1 MKRRNISY
9 LHFYL
14 KVKEMFK
21 DRGFIERK
29 MKHYN
34 AWMLDKNRDPNS
46 RYPGFPEEI
55 AFELIQKEFTEEF
68 LARQKKKKNRNE
80 ERIEQKA

>member
-1 MKRRNISY
+1 
-9 LHFYL
+9 
-14 KVKEMFK
+14 MFK

-68 LARQKKKKNRNE
+68 LARQKKRKNCNE

>member
-1 MKRRNISY
+1 MY
-9 LHFYL
+9 
-14 KVKEMFK
+14 K
-21 DRGFIERK
+21 DKGFIERK

-55 AFELIQKEFTEEF
+55 AFEFIQKEYVKEF
-68 LARQKKKKNRNE
+68 LSRPKKGKVRNE
-80 ERIEQKA
+80 KAVRQPSTKSNTSSSPVISA

>member
-1 MKRRNISY
+1 
-9 LHFYL
+9 
-14 KVKEMFK
+14 MFK

-34 AWMLDKNRDPNS
+34 EWMLDKNRDPNS

-55 AFELIQKEFTEEF
+55 AFEFIQKEYVKEF
-68 LARQKKKKNRNE
+68 LSRPKKGKARHEKTVCQPG
-80 ERIEQKA
+80 IESNPSPCMPVPT